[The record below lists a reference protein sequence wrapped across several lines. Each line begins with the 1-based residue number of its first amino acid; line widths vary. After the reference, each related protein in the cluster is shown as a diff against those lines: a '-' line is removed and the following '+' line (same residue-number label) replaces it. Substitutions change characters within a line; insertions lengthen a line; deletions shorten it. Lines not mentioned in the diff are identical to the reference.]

1 MSRALA
7 LVIYLVFTCTCW
19 PEVEVNKHL
28 HYNWSPMQPCV
39 TATLVSNVIHVKCCH
54 RINNDLHIFVK
65 RVCIHCNNVIIHV
78 KLKR

>member
-28 HYNWSPMQPCV
+28 HYNRSPMQPCV
-39 TATLVSNVIHVKCCH
+39 TATLVVKVSNVIHVK
-54 RINNDLHIFVK
+54 
-65 RVCIHCNNVIIHV
+65 
-78 KLKR
+78 